1 MSQRRRQTSSI
12 LIRLCRHTWSER
24 HHGIREVEDESGKV
38 KFEYSIDKNSAGGSL
53 LPLPAWAVHARRG
66 HRGAQSRSG
75 TGWAEEAVGHSF
87 RAARQGGMQW
97 RPL

>member
-38 KFEYSIDKNSAGGSL
+38 KFEYSIDKNSADHFCRYL
-53 LPLPAWAVHARRG
+53 LGQSTRG
-66 HRGAQSRSG
+66 VDI
-75 TGWAEEAVGHSF
+75 AELNRDQEQVG
-87 RAARQGGMQW
+87 RKKQ
-97 RPL
+97 